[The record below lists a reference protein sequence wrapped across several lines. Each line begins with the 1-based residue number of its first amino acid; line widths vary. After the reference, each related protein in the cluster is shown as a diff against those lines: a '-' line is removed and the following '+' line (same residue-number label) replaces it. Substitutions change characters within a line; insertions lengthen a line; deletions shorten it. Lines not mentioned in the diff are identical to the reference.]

1 MDEDEKV
8 FRKIIN
14 SYSELETK
22 LLDEIVSHFKLNEEF
37 INSDYWKLEKL
48 EELGLLSENI
58 VEYIAN
64 VTKKTPKEIKK
75 DIETIG
81 FDNIRM
87 DELNKAYKGGYLQ
100 INPKTLLE
108 NVTVQNLIQHS
119 YNVLTDTFLEISNK
133 IEKGTRQAYL
143 DIVEKVYLRTT
154 QGVTYQQAI
163 RSALLDLGEKGI
175 TTLTY
180 KTVDT
185 EGTITGLR
193 HYDIEGAVRREIVT
207 ANHNLVNEINKTV
220 AEELEVEY
228 LLLSEHIACRP
239 QHFPWQGTIIRR
251 VDLQVVTRYGEVD
264 GMGGPN
270 CKHFPKPYFGNARGS
285 ELKSITQEEAE
296 EEYKLQQQQRY
307 LERGI
312 RKWKRKQRIFEG
324 AEDKEYQDKCKN
336 KVKEWQLRNK
346 HFTEENNLRRDFSRE
361 NVEKVTNSK
370 KDDTL
375 LIPEVLEK
383 TAKKQNQVI
392 PEKAKN
398 FIEQNM
404 KDEDLIIDKSANAP
418 FSYKSSLNKIV
429 VNPDHEDIVYY
440 DVAESSIH
448 EIIHMKDIR
457 NKITESNYARLDDL
471 MLKSRM
477 YVNNNY
483 SYFYDYLN
491 KNKTDMALC
500 DILSGLSGGTLFG
513 DFGHFPEYWKNDTVV
528 LNELSANLIS
538 SEIVDNVIVKEL
550 LEEIPPLK
558 ELKKECMRLWQV

>member
-1 MDEDEKV
+1 MYDEGA

-37 INSDYWKLEKL
+37 INSDYWRIEKL
-48 EELGLLSENI
+48 EELGLLNENI

-64 VTKKTPKEIKK
+64 ATKRMPDEIKK
-75 DIETIG
+75 AIETIG
-81 FDNIRM
+81 FNSIEI

-100 INPKTLLE
+100 INPKLLLE
-108 NVTVQNLIQHS
+108 NATVQNLIQHS
-119 YNVLTDTFLEISNK
+119 YKALTDSFLEINNK

-143 DIVEKVYLRTT
+143 DTVEKVYLQTT
-154 QGVTYQQAI
+154 QGATYQEAI

-185 EGTITGLR
+185 EGNITGLR
-193 HYDIEGAVRREIVT
+193 HYDVEGTVRREIVT

-251 VDLQVVTRYGEVD
+251 VDLQTVTHYGEVD

-270 CKHFPKPYFGNARGS
+270 CKHFPKPYFGNARGN

-296 EEYKLQQQQRY
+296 EEYKLQQHQRY

-312 RKWKRKQRIFEG
+312 RKWKRKQRVFEG

-346 HFTEENNLRRDFSRE
+346 QFTEENKLRRDFSRE
-361 NVEKVTNSK
+361 NVERVTKVRNSDIITK
-370 KDDTL
+370 SKNN
-375 LIPEVLEK
+375 EVQELRYVGK
-383 TAKKQNQVI
+383 I
-392 PEKAKN
+392 DKAKLG
-398 FIEQNM
+398 
-404 KDEDLIIDKSANAP
+404 K
-418 FSYKSSLNKIV
+418 YKEKIV
-429 VNPDHEDIVYY
+429 
-440 DVAESSIH
+440 
-448 EIIHMKDIR
+448 
-457 NKITESNYARLDDL
+457 T
-471 MLKSRM
+471 
-477 YVNNNY
+477 
-483 SYFYDYLN
+483 
-491 KNKTDMALC
+491 
-500 DILSGLSGGTLFG
+500 
-513 DFGHFPEYWKNDTVV
+513 
-528 LNELSANLIS
+528 
-538 SEIVDNVIVKEL
+538 DNVILTEERIKHIKEHHPRGL
-550 LEEIPPLK
+550 
-558 ELKKECMRLWQV
+558 